1 MKRTTVVA
9 TLLFVAIIVAAGIG
23 YAEYADII
31 IATKPEALKK
41 AMVKPVMF
49 PHWFHRIRFKCK
61 VCHEDIFILRR
72 GANDIN
78 MDKIMKGEYCGKC
91 HNGQI
96 AWEPLFCDRCHSW
109 DGPIP
114 PYASTYR
121 DKQLLDTPAMV
132 PLSAPPL
139 ATPPAAAPPAATP
152 PAAVAPAPATTPA
165 PAPAGK

>member
-1 MKRTTVVA
+1 MKRIAVVVS
-9 TLLFVAIIVAAGIG
+9 LLFTAVIVAAVIG
-23 YAEYADII
+23 YAEYADIVI
-31 IATKPEALKK
+31 GRQVESRAK
-41 AMVKPVMF
+41 AGMKPVLF

-78 MDKIMKGEYCGKC
+78 LDKIMRGQYCGKC

-114 PYASTYR
+114 PYASTYK
-121 DKQLLDTPAMV
+121 DKQLLDTPSTV

-139 ATPPAAAPPAATP
+139 ATPPAAVATP
-152 PAAVAPAPATTPA
+152 PAAVAPAPAPA

>member
-1 MKRTTVVA
+1 
-9 TLLFVAIIVAAGIG
+9 
-23 YAEYADII
+23 
-31 IATKPEALKK
+31 
-41 AMVKPVMF
+41 
-49 PHWFHRIRFKCK
+49 
-61 VCHEDIFILRR
+61 
-72 GANDIN
+72 

-121 DKQLLDTPAMV
+121 DKQLLDTPSMV
-132 PLSAPPL
+132 PLSAPPI

-165 PAPAGK
+165 PAPAPAGK